1 MYMHTLNLVYYYVY
15 FHYENILAESEL
27 FQRIHSILVL
37 HRQCYSITYK
47 GSKAFDLWDILQKQ
61 NDTWQMVLEL
71 KQRRLKPE

>member
-27 FQRIHSILVL
+27 FQRIHFILVL

-47 GSKAFDLWDILQKQ
+47 GSKAFDL
-61 NDTWQMVLEL
+61 
-71 KQRRLKPE
+71 